1 LHSLKILHF
10 AAFLN
15 HLSRKRE
22 IFFGESFISL
32 LFSSFYD
39 HVQNGEWANNATLKQ
54 RHKATHTQQHRRPM
68 EQAAHERRRDKES
81 GRLKKKER
89 LRTSQEVYNRI
100 MWDTTRYDPKSFVIG
115 YLDRFDGMME
125 LPLDEFV
132 PIDKGGDIAYHRVY
146 YFRQG
151 DVVVWDRNN
160 RIDNVFG
167 SGNTAAAAAFAAR
180 TTTTTT
186 TTTPS
191 SSDEGSSASSASEE
205 DEQETPAEEQQSVA
219 ATTTSAV
226 PDQRPTQG
234 SFPSASLASC

>member
-1 LHSLKILHF
+1 
-10 AAFLN
+10 
-15 HLSRKRE
+15 
-22 IFFGESFISL
+22 
-32 LFSSFYD
+32 
-39 HVQNGEWANNATLKQ
+39 
-54 RHKATHTQQHRRPM
+54 
-68 EQAAHERRRDKES
+68 
-81 GRLKKKER
+81 
-89 LRTSQEVYNRI
+89 

-151 DVVVWDRNN
+151 DDVVWDRNN

-186 TTTPS
+186 TTATTPA
-191 SSDEGSSASSASEE
+191 SSDEGSGASSANEE
-205 DEQETPAEEQQSVA
+205 DEQEETPAEEQPSA
-219 ATTTSAV
+219 ATATATTSAVV
-226 PDQRPTQG
+226 PDQRPVQG